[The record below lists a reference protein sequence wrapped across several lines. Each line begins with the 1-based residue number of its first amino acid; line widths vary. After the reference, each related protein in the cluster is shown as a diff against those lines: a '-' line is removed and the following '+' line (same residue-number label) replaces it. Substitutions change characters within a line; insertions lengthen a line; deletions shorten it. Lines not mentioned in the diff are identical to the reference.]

1 MFDRETA
8 PSEEIDVAEE
18 AHVAWIRSQR
28 DASLWHQATMAA
40 LAYRSDPHDFI
51 PWVLTQPE
59 LDRATA
65 GWLFLWPEGSWYL
78 RGKRDFHLNVS
89 SERMLAIFRAVCER
103 SEGIGFANDSIGLDP
118 AFEAERLRALDV
130 VARGE
135 VSAGL
140 VVPRILLDR
149 PFPPERS
156 EKRFVLDDGLLLLS
170 DDMIALLT

>member
-40 LAYRSDPHDFI
+40 LAYRSDSHDFI
-51 PWVLTQPE
+51 SWVLTQPE

-65 GWLFLWPEGSWYL
+65 GWLFLWPEGSRYL
-78 RGKRDFHLNVS
+78 RGERDFPLNIS
-89 SERMLAIFRAVCER
+89 SEKMLAIFRAVCER
-103 SEGIGFANDSIGLDP
+103 SEGVGFANDSIGLDP
-118 AFEAERLRALDV
+118 DFEPERLRALDV

-140 VVPRILLDR
+140 VVPRVLLDR
-149 PFPPERS
+149 PFPRERPD
-156 EKRFVLDDGLLLLS
+156 KRFDLDDGLLLLL
-170 DDMIALLT
+170 DD